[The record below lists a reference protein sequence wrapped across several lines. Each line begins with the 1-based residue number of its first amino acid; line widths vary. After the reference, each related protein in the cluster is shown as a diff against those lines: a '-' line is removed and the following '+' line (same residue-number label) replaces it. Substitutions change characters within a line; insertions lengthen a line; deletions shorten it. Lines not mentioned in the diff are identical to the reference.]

1 MEAGELKA
9 WRKGHGGLTQK
20 QLAQALGVT
29 YQAVAHWEQG
39 LRHTPALLPLALEAL
54 EYRMQGKG
62 RVALLRSET
71 HNSDREGKAMSRY
84 EVRMTVYSFV
94 EAGSKQEAK
103 DRVVD
108 SLHKDLHG
116 NPLIAEA
123 WVTSTR
129 EVGEAGHGG

>member
-9 WRKGHGGLTQK
+9 WRKGHGRITQK

-54 EYRMQGKG
+54 EYRMRSKG
-62 RVALLRSET
+62 SVALLRSET
-71 HNSDREGKAMSRY
+71 HNRDREGKVMNRY
-84 EVRMTVYSFV
+84 EVRMTVYSVV

-103 DRVVD
+103 DTAMD
-108 SLHKDLHG
+108 SLRA
-116 NPLIAEA
+116 NPLIEEV
-123 WVTSTR
+123 WVTGAKINAADPDR
-129 EVGEAGHGG
+129 KELI